1 MRENLAAKRMATLKW
16 IAVRMANAARKD
28 MMAKI
33 AVKKMAKRWIAA
45 KTANAPRKGMTA
57 KIAARNPSNHYQSI

>member
-1 MRENLAAKRMATLKW
+1 MTEKVAAKRMAIPKW
-16 IAVRMANAARKD
+16 IAAKMANAAKKD
-28 MMAKI
+28 MRAGI
-33 AVKKMAKRWIAA
+33 AAKKMAKRWIVA